1 MFLTGVVST
10 PFQNL
15 GVVGFALEA
24 PREHAKTMQR
34 ASLLTFKGAWCRA
47 FNITFVIRKSF
58 FFCVRK
64 TELYK
69 E

>member
-1 MFLTGVVST
+1 MMFLTGVVST

-34 ASLLTFKGAWCRA
+34 ASLLTFKGA
-47 FNITFVIRKSF
+47 
-58 FFCVRK
+58 
-64 TELYK
+64 
-69 E
+69 